1 MDGVLLDCWDPL
13 KTAFIV
19 SYYKAFVFFLMVIM
33 VLTSATL

>member
-19 SYYKAFVFFLMVIM
+19 FYYKAFVFFLLVIM
-33 VLTSATL
+33 VLTSASL